1 MKKIFFVIMLLI
13 LIGFLG
19 ACRGHRE
26 VSTTETRQQAS
37 EIGTEFHDLQRFWNS
52 VAERLN
58 FKIEF
63 YPSSVYQG
71 DPASAYNGSTPT
83 KPASCVPIDPNA
95 APVPPALPT
104 ASTGGGIGP
113 VKSIEFSSE
122 RVAADSSFA
131 KTDSTADYKSAEAM
145 ESQTEKAS
153 ELRQDNGTWAI
164 MAIAAAVAFIVGVLI
179 VLKKFWKK

>member
-1 MKKIFFVIMLLI
+1 MLLI
-13 LIGFLG
+13 CLLG

-26 VSTTETRQQAS
+26 VSITETRQQAS
-37 EIGTEFHDLQRFWNS
+37 EIGAEFHDLQRFWNS

-63 YPSSVYQG
+63 YPPIVDQ
-71 DPASAYNGSTPT
+71 GSTLT

-131 KTDSTADYKSAEAM
+131 KTDSIADFKSAEAS

-164 MAIAAAVAFIVGVLI
+164 LAIAAVVAFIVALLI